1 MTPEPVTNS
10 EVFLWAL
17 YELGGAD
24 DFVDV
29 EDAFVKAFEVAP
41 LRLSWRTRADVPD
54 LKKCSKA
61 LRDAEGRE
69 PRLLIKKGAEMRRLT
84 VGGQQWIEE
93 NFDRL
98 ADALGGDRVVRAPR
112 TRVPSRLVSQALQ
125 STVFTAWSDRRT
137 ITDEK
142 WRVAEMLRCSPDSSR
157 GVFRDRLETLRSAA
171 YSTGRLDSLEFLDA
185 LAKERAD
192 WF

>member
-1 MTPEPVTNS
+1 MSPEPVTNS
-10 EVFLWAL
+10 DVFLWAL

-24 DFVDV
+24 EFVDV
-29 EDAFVKAFEVAP
+29 ETVFIKAFDLAP
-41 LRLSWRTRADVPD
+41 LRLSWRTRTDLPD

-69 PRLLIKKGAEMRRLT
+69 PRLLVKKGAEMRRLT
-84 VGGQQWIEE
+84 VEGQQWIEE

-98 ADALGGDRVVRAPR
+98 ADALRGDRVVRAPR
-112 TRVPSRLVSQALQ
+112 TRIPSRLVSQALQ
-125 STVFTAWSDRRT
+125 GAVFTTWSET
-137 ITDEK
+137 GAITDEK

-157 GVFRDRLETLRSAA
+157 AVFRERLETLRGAA
-171 YSTGRLDSLEFLDA
+171 YSAGRLDALDFLDA